1 MADKGKRPKAHEPLS
16 RLALDIPKTL
26 HTRIKVASAVQQRSM
41 RDVLIEVLERH
52 FPSDDA
58 REESPSEPPTRA
70 PDERSAADARP
81 RSG

>member
-1 MADKGKRPKAHEPLS
+1 MANKKGKRPKAPAAAGHDRLS

-52 FPSDDA
+52 FPSTDA
-58 REESPSEPPTRA
+58 HEESA
-70 PDERSAADARP
+70 PGS
-81 RSG
+81 